1 MKVIIPVAGEGTRL
15 RPHTFTTPKALL
27 QIAGK
32 PILGH
37 IIDQI
42 IDLDVSELIF
52 VTGPQGRK
60 IERFIRDT
68 YTVKTTFVEQRT
80 LYGLG
85 YAVHIGL
92 VSTEEDVLIIL
103 GDTIVEIDWK
113 KMISSGRN
121 CLAVKEVAN
130 PRAFGVVET
139 DGDRIVRLVEKPQ
152 NPPTNLAVVGVYYIR
167 DVKVFHQCT
176 TEIIDRGIRTHGE
189 IQLTDA
195 FDLLLKKGSALHTFP
210 TLGWYDCGR
219 KETMLETNRFILDR
233 QQASADRAGSSIIP
247 PVFIAEDAV
256 ITKSTIGP
264 YVSIGKGCKVSNSTI
279 KNSILAESVSVEWS
293 VIENSMIG
301 NSVSLK
307 SISGVFDLGDQSTV
321 AGKTNPAN

>member
-1 MKVIIPVAGEGTRL
+1 VKVIIPVAGEGTRL

-42 IDLDVSELIF
+42 IDLDISEMIF
-52 VTGPQGRK
+52 VTGPQGHK
-60 IERFIRDT
+60 IERFVRET
-68 YTVKTTFVEQRT
+68 YTIKSTFVEQRT

-85 YAVHIGL
+85 YAVHLGM
-92 VSTEEDVLIIL
+92 VSTSEDLLVIL

-113 KMISSGRN
+113 KLISSGRN

-139 DGDRIVRLVEKPQ
+139 EGDRIVRLVEKPQ

-167 DVKVFHQCT
+167 DVETFHRCT
-176 TEIIDRGIRTHGE
+176 TEIIDRGVTSHGE

-195 FDLLLKKGSALHTFP
+195 FDLLLKKGSTLHTFP

-233 QQASADRAGSSIIP
+233 QKATAERAGCTIVP

-264 YVSIGKGCKVSNSTI
+264 YVSIGKGCKITDATI
-279 KNSILAESVSVEWS
+279 KDSILADGVQVEWS
-293 VIENSMIG
+293 VIEDSLLG
-301 NSVSLK
+301 NQASVK
-307 SISGVFDLGDQSTV
+307 SASGSFNLGDLSSVT
-321 AGKTNPAN
+321 GKAKAAK

>member
-15 RPHTFTTPKALL
+15 RPHTYTTPKALL

-42 IDLDVSELIF
+42 IDLPISEMIF
-52 VTGPQGRK
+52 VTGPQGYK
-60 IERFIRDT
+60 IERFVREH
-68 YTVKTTFVEQRT
+68 YTLKSTFVEQRT

-85 YAVHIGL
+85 YAVHLGI
-92 VSTEEDVLIIL
+92 TTTDEELLIIL

-113 KMISSGRN
+113 GMIATGRN
-121 CLAVKEVAN
+121 SLAVKEVAN

-139 DGDRIVRLVEKPQ
+139 NGDRIVRLVEKPA

-167 DVKVFHQCT
+167 DVKLFHQCT
-176 TEIIDRGIRTHGE
+176 SEMIERGVTTHGE

-195 FDLLLKKGSALHTFP
+195 FDLLLKKGSTLHTFP

-219 KETMLETNRFILDR
+219 RENMLETNRYILER
-233 QQASADRAGSSIIP
+233 HHSTAERNGCTIKP
-247 PVFIAEDAV
+247 PVYIAEDAV
-256 ITKSTIGP
+256 VTKSTIGP
-264 YVSIGKGCKVSNSTI
+264 YVSIGRGGRISNSTI
-279 KNSILAESVSVEWS
+279 TDSILADNVAVDWS
-293 VIENSMIG
+293 VIADSLVG
-301 NSVSLK
+301 NSVT
-307 SISGVFDLGDQSTV
+307 ISNASGSFDLGDSATV
-321 AGKTNPAN
+321 SGKLKSGK

>member
-1 MKVIIPVAGEGTRL
+1 MKVIIPIAGEGTRL

-42 IDLDVSELIF
+42 IDLDISEMIF
-52 VTGPQGRK
+52 VTGPQGHK
-60 IERFIRDT
+60 VERFVRDT
-68 YTVKTTFVEQRT
+68 YTIKTTFVEQRT

-85 YAVHIGL
+85 YAIHLGI
-92 VSTEEDVLIIL
+92 VSTEEDLLVIL

-113 KMISSGRN
+113 GMIATKRN

-139 DGDRIVRLVEKPQ
+139 EGDRIVRLVEKPQ

-167 DVKVFHQCT
+167 DVKLFHQCT
-176 TEIIDRGIRTHGE
+176 SEIIDRGITTHGE

-195 FDLLLKKGSALHTFP
+195 FDLLLKKGAALHTFP

-219 KETMLETNRFILDR
+219 KDNMLETNRFILDR
-233 QQASADRAGSSIIP
+233 QKANVERPGNTIVP
-247 PVFIAEDAV
+247 PVFIAEDAT
-256 ITKSTIGP
+256 ISKSTIGP
-264 YVSIGKGCKVSNSTI
+264 YVSIGKHCKIANSTI
-279 KNSILAESVSVEWS
+279 SDSILADGVQADWS

-301 NSVSLK
+301 NNAVLESV
-307 SISGVFDLGDQSTV
+307 SGVFDLGDQSAV
-321 AGKTNPAN
+321 SGKNRKSN

>member
-42 IDLDVSELIF
+42 IDLEISEMIF
-52 VTGPQGRK
+52 VTGPQGHK
-60 IERFIRDT
+60 IERFVRET
-68 YTVKTTFVEQRT
+68 YTIKTTFVEQRT

-85 YAVHIGL
+85 YAIHLGI
-92 VSTEEDVLIIL
+92 VSTDEDLLIIL

-113 KMISSGRN
+113 GMITAGRN
-121 CLAVKEVAN
+121 SLAVKEVPN

-139 DGDRIVRLVEKPQ
+139 QGDRIIRLVEKPA

-167 DVKVFHQCT
+167 DVKEFKKCT
-176 TEIIDRGIRTHGE
+176 DEIIDRGVRTHGE

-195 FDLLLKKGSALHTFP
+195 FDLLLKKGSSLHTFP

-219 KETMLETNRFILDR
+219 KESMLETNRFILDR
-233 QQASADRAGSSIIP
+233 QRANVERAGNTIVP
-247 PVFIAEDAV
+247 PVHIAEDAV
-256 ITKSTIGP
+256 ISKSTIGP
-264 YVSIGKGCKVSNSTI
+264 YVSIGKNCRISNSTI
-279 KNSILAESVSVEWS
+279 RDSILADSVQVDWS
-293 VIENSMIG
+293 VIEDSLIG
-301 NSVSLK
+301 NNAELHSAT
-307 SISGVFDLGDQSTV
+307 GVFNLGDLSAV
-321 AGKTNPAN
+321 SGKNRKSN

>member
-42 IDLDVSELIF
+42 VDLDISELIF
-52 VTGPQGRK
+52 VTGPQGHK
-60 IERFIRDT
+60 IERYVRDT
-68 YTVKTTFVEQRT
+68 YTIKSTFVEQRT

-85 YAVHIGL
+85 YAVHIGM
-92 VSTEEDVLIIL
+92 VSNDEDTLIIL

-113 KMISSGRN
+113 KMIGTGRN

-139 DGDRIVRLVEKPQ
+139 EGDRIIRLVEKPQ

-167 DVKVFHQCT
+167 DIKAFHQCT

-195 FDLLLKKGSALHTFP
+195 FDLLLKKGSTLHTFP

-219 KETMLETNRFILDR
+219 KDTMLETNRFILDR
-233 QQASADRAGSSIIP
+233 RQSSAERTGCTIIP

-264 YVSIGKGCKVSNSTI
+264 YVSIGNGCKISNATI
-279 KNSILAESVSVEWS
+279 SDSILANGVQVEWS
-293 VIENSMIG
+293 AIEKSLIG
-301 NSVSLK
+301 NHASLK
-307 SISGVFDLGDQSTV
+307 SISGIFDLGDQSAVT
-321 AGKTNPAN
+321 GKTKTAN

>member
-42 IDLDVSELIF
+42 IDLDISEIIF
-52 VTGPQGRK
+52 VTGPQGHK
-60 IERFIRDT
+60 IERFVRDT
-68 YTVKTTFVEQRT
+68 YTIKSTFVEQRT

-85 YAVHIGL
+85 YAVHLGI
-92 VSTEEDVLIIL
+92 VSTAEDLLVIL

-113 KMISSGRN
+113 GLINTARN
-121 CLAVKEVAN
+121 SLAVKEVPN

-139 DGDRIVRLVEKPQ
+139 EGDRITRLVEKPQ

-167 DVKVFHQCT
+167 DVEAFHKCT
-176 TEIIDRGIRTHGE
+176 TEIIDRGVTSHGE

-195 FDLLLKKGSALHTFP
+195 FDLLLKKGCSLHTFP

-233 QQASADRAGSSIIP
+233 HKATAERSGCTIVP
-247 PVFIAEDAV
+247 PVFIAEDATV
-256 ITKSTIGP
+256 SKSTIGP
-264 YVSIGKGCKVSNSTI
+264 YVSIGKGCTISDATI
-279 KNSILAESVSVEWS
+279 KDSILADGVQIEWS
-293 VIENSMIG
+293 VIEDSLIG
-301 NSVSLK
+301 NQASVRSAAG
-307 SISGVFDLGDQSTV
+307 SFNLGDLSTV
-321 AGKTNPAN
+321 IGKTKAAK